1 MHQAQLV
8 FARLMRHLALT
19 TFRRCMAR
27 YATLSIG
34 DWFTNCCLIHATSW
48 PECYDKNHSI

>member
-8 FARLMRHLALT
+8 FAQLMRHLALT